1 VPDDHKITRS
11 SLSILTAL
19 RVYKLLARTVH
30 IIAIAG
36 LVGGHMFGAPLAPLR
51 PLLYLSIISGAAMCA
66 LEAYPNWHFFYE
78 GWALLLWLKLVL
90 LMSVLVFWNVRTAIL
105 IVVVVIA
112 SVGSHLPHALR
123 HWTPFHNQ

>member
-1 VPDDHKITRS
+1 
-11 SLSILTAL
+11 
-19 RVYKLLARTVH
+19 
-30 IIAIAG
+30 
-36 LVGGHMFGAPLAPLR
+36 MFGAPLAPLR
-51 PLLYLSIISGAAMCA
+51 PLLYLSIITGAAMCA

-90 LMSVLVFWNVRTAIL
+90 LTLVPVFWNARRPIL

-112 SVGSHLPHALR
+112 SVGSHLPRALR

>member
-1 VPDDHKITRS
+1 M
-11 SLSILTAL
+11 LGLTAL

-30 IIAIAG
+30 LIAIAG

-51 PLLYLSIISGAAMCA
+51 LLLCLSIITGVAMCA
-66 LEAYPNWHFFYE
+66 LEAYPNRHFLYE
-78 GWALLLWLKLVL
+78 GWALLLWLKLVV
-90 LMSVLVFWNVRTAIL
+90 LMLVPVFWNARRPIL

-112 SVGSHLPHALR
+112 SVGSHMPRALR